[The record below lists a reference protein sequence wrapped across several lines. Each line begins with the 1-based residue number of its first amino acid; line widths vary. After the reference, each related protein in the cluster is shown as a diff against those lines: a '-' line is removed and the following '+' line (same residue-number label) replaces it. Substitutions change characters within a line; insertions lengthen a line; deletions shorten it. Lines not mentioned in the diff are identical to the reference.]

1 MKRSPLRFVIVTV
14 VAGGVTL
21 GLFWIMQ
28 ALVGVAYELRDAKAS
43 PVVDFVR
50 LKRDAT
56 PEPKKREMPKLTP
69 PEQPPPPPQIA
80 PSNQLDPSEGVQQ
93 ILAVVDAVAEIEAAA
108 SLAGGGSDRDVVP
121 LVRVDPQYPL
131 QAARRGIEGWVVV
144 RFTISAAG
152 TVKDAVVTASDP
164 RSIFDKAVLQAVS
177 KWKYNPKIENG
188 APVERTGVTV
198 RLDFDLR
205 A

>member
-1 MKRSPLRFVIVTV
+1 MKRSPLRFVLVTV
-14 VAGGVTL
+14 VAAGVTL

-28 ALVGVAYELRDAKAS
+28 ALVGVAYELKDSKGS
-43 PVVDFVR
+43 LVVDFVR

-56 PEPKKREMPKLTP
+56 PEPKKREMPKRTP
-69 PEQPPPPPQIA
+69 PQQPPPPPQIS
-80 PSNQLDPSEGVQQ
+80 PSNQLDPGEGVQAIQ
-93 ILAVVDAVAEIEAAA
+93 AAMDTSAELEAATGL
-108 SLAGGGSDRDVVP
+108 SGGGSDRDAVP
-121 LVRVDPQYPL
+121 LVRVNPQYPM
-131 QAARRGIEGWVVV
+131 QAAQRGIEGWVVV
-144 RFTISAAG
+144 QFTISAAG

-164 RSIFDKAVLQAVS
+164 RTIFDKAAIQAVS

-188 APVERTGVTV
+188 AAVERTGQTV